1 MQVRPPMEQ
10 IKSLAAHPALI
21 IFGYLLA
28 FAGGAGGLLVA
39 LYFFLKKPRSHHH
52 AAFIAIIAVLVLV
65 FGTLY
70 FFPVIPK
77 PDAP

>member
-1 MQVRPPMEQ
+1 MQVRPPVEQ
-10 IKSLAAHPALI
+10 IKSLAAHPAIVIL
-21 IFGYLLA
+21 GYLLA
-28 FAGGAGGLLVA
+28 FAGGVGGLVVA
-39 LYFFLKKPRSHHH
+39 AYLFLKKPRSHHH

-70 FFPVIPK
+70 FFPVIPN